1 MAHRIYVTAFAV
13 VAVPGARRNEEEHAM
28 PMKEGVQLRGFC
40 RRSFLGR
47 MAAAAATSS
56 LALAQP
62 PKSARAN
69 ASAQKGLRLSAAWN
83 MVMGNTPVGDGLAM
97 LTKLG
102 YEAFELFDW
111 RDPATLESFARE
123 KKKYPL
129 ECACLTANK
138 NPVAPG
144 CSLVN
149 PRERDDFVEQ
159 VKLAVE
165 AVNKLDSKG
174 LLVLSGNEMEGISRA
189 EQLNNA
195 VYALR
200 AAVPILEKNNV
211 TAFVEVV
218 NNVEFPGYFL
228 YNMRYA
234 AALIDRVNSPNV
246 KILCDLYHLQMMEG
260 NLINNIRSNID
271 RIGHFHVGDIPGHH
285 EPGTGEINYR
295 NVFKAIYELG
305 DHFQGSVGLEYR
317 PLAPLEENLTA
328 MRKLANFG

>member
-1 MAHRIYVTAFAV
+1 
-13 VAVPGARRNEEEHAM
+13 M
-28 PMKEGVQLRGFC
+28 PKKEGVQFRGLC

-47 MAAAAATSS
+47 IAAAAATSS
-56 LALAQP
+56 LVLAQP

-69 ASAQKGLRLSAAWN
+69 PSVEKGLRLSVAWGP
-83 MVMGNTPVGDGLAM
+83 MLGNIPVGDGLAL
-97 LTKLG
+97 LTRLG

-138 NPVAPG
+138 SPVAPG

-149 PRERDDFVEQ
+149 PRERDGFVEQ
-159 VKLAVE
+159 IKLSVE
-165 AVNKLDSKG
+165 AAKKVESKG
-174 LLVLSGNEMEGISRA
+174 LLVLSGNELEGISRA
-189 EQLNNA
+189 EQLGNA

-200 AAVPILEKNNV
+200 AAAPILEKNNI
-211 TAFVEVV
+211 TAFVEPL
-218 NNVEFPGYFL
+218 NNVEFPGIFL
-228 YNMRYA
+228 YNVGYA

-246 KILCDLYHLQMMEG
+246 KILFDLYHEQMMEG
-260 NLINNIRSNID
+260 NLINNIRRNID
-271 RIGHFHVGDIPGHH
+271 RIGHLHVGDVPGHH

-305 DHFQGSVGLEYR
+305 DRFQGSVGLEYR
-317 PLAPLEENLTA
+317 PLAPLEENLAA